1 MCTYILLRTYVLL
14 HTTYV
19 QLLCHTYMH
28 YYSCIKFTDILLF
41 LVPSEPYSF
50 QVLSVTSSSVTL
62 QWIPPKTPN
71 GVITQ
76 YSIQYGG
83 TVIDNFG
90 SETSNKLMGTVEG
103 LSPDATYTL
112 QLRAHTK
119 VGPGPPS
126 SLTIKTCKFLYSKRF
141 KS

>member
-1 MCTYILLRTYVLL
+1 MV
-14 HTTYV
+14 
-19 QLLCHTYMH
+19 
-28 YYSCIKFTDILLF
+28 
-41 LVPSEPYSF
+41 
-50 QVLSVTSSSVTL
+50 
-62 QWIPPKTPN
+62 PPKTSN

-76 YSIQYGG
+76 YSIQYGE

-90 SETSNKLMGTVEG
+90 SKKSNKLMGTVEG
-103 LSPDATYTL
+103 LSPDTTYTL

-126 SLTIKTCKFLYSKRF
+126 SLTIKTCKLLNSKRF